1 LPFFGGVFVEAS
13 ATFSY
18 RFGARRG
25 HEEEEA
31 MLRSFLLG
39 GVSYCAV
46 LFSTAHAG
54 AAVLRVPSQF
64 ATIQAAIDAAS
75 DGDRIR
81 VAAGDYCGAVVTKR
95 VRLDGD
101 GHPRIIGC
109 DEGPTVT
116 TGTRVG
122 FFLPGVKG
130 VNPASGTEIRG
141 FVFDGEGISN
151 ANLAPLSFGVFARF
165 ANDVSVTRNR
175 FRGTV
180 QAITNTAGDRWII
193 RGNNITGLTLF
204 DCARLCTGGD
214 GIVISLA
221 RGSLGAAGGDAA
233 AINRPEDNL
242 IVRNVIEGTPPD
254 GFAVFSMA
262 GVLLLSADH
271 TTVLANTLKLRDNPT
286 ADAVGQGILVSNTCC
301 GLGTELLPGSRF
313 TTLAFNDG
321 RQSEV
326 AILVEG
332 SGGVNTEGLFLHKNK
347 GTVVVEGQEQLA
359 LAARSIMP
367 TRARAQPQL

>member
-1 LPFFGGVFVEAS
+1 
-13 ATFSY
+13 
-18 RFGARRG
+18 
-25 HEEEEA
+25 
-31 MLRSFLLG
+31 MLRSFLLQAVG
-39 GVSYCAV
+39 YCVV

-64 ATIQAAIDAAS
+64 VTIQAAIDAAS

-81 VAAGDYCGAVVTKR
+81 VAAGNYCGAVVTKR
-95 VRLDGD
+95 VTLNGD
-101 GHPRIIGC
+101 GYPHIVGC
-109 DEGPTVT
+109 DDGPTVT
-116 TGTRVG
+116 AGTRVG
-122 FFLPGVKG
+122 FYLPGVKG
-130 VNPASGTEIRG
+130 VNPASGTQIRG
-141 FVFDGEGISN
+141 FVFDGDGVSN
-151 ANLAPLSFGVFARF
+151 TNLAPLAFGVFARF
-165 ANDVSVTRNR
+165 ANDVSISRNR

-180 QAITNTAGDRWII
+180 QAVTNTAGDRWII
-193 RGNNITGLTLF
+193 QRNSITGLTLF
-204 DCARLCTGGD
+204 DCTRLCSGGD
-214 GIVISLA
+214 GIVIGLA

-242 IVRNVIEGTPPD
+242 IAHNVIEGTAPD

-271 TTVLANTLKLRDNPT
+271 TTVLANTLKLRDNPA
-286 ADAVGQGILVSNTCC
+286 ADAVGQGVLVSNTCC
-301 GLGTELLPGSRF
+301 GLATEFLPGSRF

-347 GTVVVEGQEQLA
+347 GSVVVEGTEQVA
-359 LAARSIMP
+359 LAARVIGRAS
-367 TRARAQPQL
+367 ARAQPQL